1 MLTAANHLTL
11 DGKEI
16 QPLNPQGNQTEYSL
30 KGLTLK
36 LKLQYFGHLM
46 QKADSWENILML
58 RKIEDRRR
66 RGRQRMR
73 WLDGITDSMDM
84 SVWVIVTQLC
94 LTPYDPMDCSLSDFF
109 VHKILQARILE
120 WVPISFSRG
129 SSWPRDQNTG
139 LLHCRQILYHLSHP
153 GKPTIKRYF
162 WI

>member
-58 RKIEDRRR
+58 RKIGDRRR

-84 SVWVIVTQLC
+84 SV
-94 LTPYDPMDCSLSDFF
+94 
-109 VHKILQARILE
+109 
-120 WVPISFSRG
+120 
-129 SSWPRDQNTG
+129 
-139 LLHCRQILYHLSHP
+139 
-153 GKPTIKRYF
+153 
-162 WI
+162 